1 MATVSG
7 SLGHEERTANEPR
20 ENKLEPVVLSS
31 IREVNSSV
39 RLLRLKA
46 FLPGQWVDTFI
57 PGVAQAG
64 GFTITSSPSEARP
77 SSHSSAF
84 VELAVQATRNPVS
97 QWLWR
102 PEKDILNAQLVVRVG
117 GSFTWPPHGLDAGD
131 IERLVLVAGGKIL
144 FLPRLMDLV
153 AAVADPNVSLRLFLT
168 GTGDDEFI
176 DHGQLPNLTYGRR
189 IGDKDLISALD
200 GFQTSV
206 FGSEHDRLKTVAYV
220 CGPPRMTDEVVAFL
234 SRQSGMTEDRV
245 RCEKWW

>member
-1 MATVSG
+1 
-7 SLGHEERTANEPR
+7 
-20 ENKLEPVVLSS
+20 
-31 IREVNSSV
+31 
-39 RLLRLKA
+39 
-46 FLPGQWVDTFI
+46 
-57 PGVAQAG
+57 
-64 GFTITSSPSEARP
+64 
-77 SSHSSAF
+77 
-84 VELAVQATRNPVS
+84 
-97 QWLWR
+97 
-102 PEKDILNAQLVVRVG
+102 
-117 GSFTWPPHGLDAGD
+117 
-131 IERLVLVAGGKIL
+131 
-144 FLPRLMDLV
+144 MDLV